1 MSTIWRW
8 RVLAIMIGLLLV
20 LFGCIQVQ
28 VSLPNST
35 VTAVALTT
43 ITLTPLPPTA
53 TATATATATPT
64 AVLPTPT
71 PTSSPTPSSTSTATP
86 TATAT
91 AVPTLRATPAATA
104 TAAPQISLFDVNPLV
119 VGPGGSV
126 TVTWQ
131 ASGEEALLCHTSQ
144 AGITLACAPVP
155 LSGSQAYTFT
165 DQQRE
170 DSLLELRV
178 FQQGQQATA
187 SLLIS
192 LICPAEAWFFTGAP
206 SGCPEAPPTTSNAAA
221 QRFQRGLMIWIEE
234 YDDIYVL
241 FEDSSQT
248 FRVFPDPLLSGATTP
263 EPPGVPAPEGYFAPV
278 RGFGS
283 VWRGDVIGAAD
294 VGQRLGWALEAEY
307 NFTTTYQRNLSFFAP
322 YLYLQLPD
330 GTVAGLDINYGSWS
344 IWGDGS

>member
-1 MSTIWRW
+1 
-8 RVLAIMIGLLLV
+8 V
-20 LFGCIQVQ
+20 
-28 VSLPNST
+28 
-35 VTAVALTT
+35 
-43 ITLTPLPPTA
+43 
-53 TATATATATPT
+53 
-64 AVLPTPT
+64 
-71 PTSSPTPSSTSTATP
+71 

-91 AVPTLRATPAATA
+91 AVPTRRPTWTATA
-104 TAAPQISLFDVNPLV
+104 AAAPQISLFDVNPLV

-144 AGITLACAPVP
+144 AGITLACEPVP
-155 LSGSQAYTFT
+155 LASSQPYTFT

-178 FQQGQQATA
+178 FQRGQQATA

-192 LICPAEAWFFTGAP
+192 LICPAKEWFFTGAP
-206 SGCPEAPPTTSNAAA
+206 SGCPEAPPAASNAAA

-234 YDDIYVL
+234 NDDIYVL
-241 FEDSSQT
+241 FEDSSRT
-248 FRVFPDPLLSGATTP
+248 FRVFPDPLLSGASTP

-283 VWRGDVIGAAD
+283 IWRGDVAGTAD
-294 VGQRLGWALEAEY
+294 VGQRLGWALEPEY

-344 IWGDGS
+344 IWSDGS